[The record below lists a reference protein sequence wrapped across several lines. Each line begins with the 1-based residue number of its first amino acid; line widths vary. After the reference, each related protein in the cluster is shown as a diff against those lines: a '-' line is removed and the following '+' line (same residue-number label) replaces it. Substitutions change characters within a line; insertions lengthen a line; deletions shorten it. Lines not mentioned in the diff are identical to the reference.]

1 MLAVRDVSKR
11 HGSIRALADASLDV
25 GAGEVVALVGENGAG
40 KSTLVQCIACT
51 INPDSG
57 SVLLDG
63 SSVGRSPR
71 DAIGNGVS
79 VVWQDL
85 ALCENLDVTS
95 NLFLGREIARGGALR
110 AASMRSRAA
119 AIFRALKVDVPA
131 LDRPVEH
138 LSGGQR
144 QLVAIA
150 RATMNDP
157 RLLVLDEPTAALGVA
172 ETRTVLRVIET
183 LRDRGVGIILVS
195 HQLDEVFEVADRIV
209 VLRHGSTVADLH
221 RAETHPDD
229 VIAFI
234 TGADVD
240 STAGQQLRRLH
251 SLAEQLSDADE
262 GSVLPL
268 TVSSLSGAL
277 NTERLAIFMIHDV
290 DGRRELRCSAS
301 LKLPVGLGDSLAS
314 IGATPDERPGTRSAI
329 RDRNLVGF
337 LGRAVATGTLVV
349 VPDLRVETDDAV
361 ARRAA
366 SDAMIGAWAAPIS
379 GQDGVM
385 AVIAG
390 FTDTVAQLQ
399 PDQVQLLQLF
409 STMAGAAMER
419 GRLVESLRIRN
430 RSLVGLRGVLETL
443 AGPELLE
450 GGIVTALDAL
460 CRGVACDAAGL
471 YLCEAD
477 VWTCKSSACAPGTE
491 RDPGWLASEMSRAF
505 SATQASDDT
514 IVSEFDWSGG
524 RAALVCVWIDA
535 EMPADVT
542 EVTNG
547 AANSFR
553 LAMERELTIEAQQ
566 ATATLHRTRQQ
577 ERLLTRRLG
586 HELRTPLTA
595 IRGFASTLLQP
606 DVEWSAVDTRRFLET
621 IERESSR
628 MGRLVEQLFDESA
641 LEAGTLRLA
650 LHDCDLVA
658 VVTSAARIASP
669 NRPVDLDLPAGFT
682 VWGDRDRLQ
691 QVFVNLISNAIR
703 HNDDE
708 AAVAVEL
715 VHRDGDRTVTVTVCD
730 DGAGMAVDAVA
741 LLTGE
746 GSPPSVPGEV
756 GGMGLRLV
764 RGLVDAH
771 GGHIRVAVDHGTT
784 VAVHLP
790 IEPQER

>member
-1 MLAVRDVSKR
+1 MYVGRMLDVRDVSKR
-11 HGSIRALADASLDV
+11 HGSIQALTHASLAV
-25 GAGEVVALVGENGAG
+25 AAGEIVALVGENGAG
-40 KSTLVQCIACT
+40 KSTLVQCIART
-51 INPDSG
+51 IVPDSG
-57 SVLLDG
+57 SVCVGG
-63 SSVGRSPR
+63 SALGRSPR
-71 DAIGNGVS
+71 DAIDNGVS

-85 ALCENLDVTS
+85 ALCKNLDVTS
-95 NLFLGREIARGGALR
+95 NLFLGRELARGGALKT
-110 AASMRSRAA
+110 ASMRSRAT
-119 AIFRALKVDVPA
+119 AIFRALDVEVPA

-150 RATMNDP
+150 RATMDDP

-183 LRDRGVGIILVS
+183 LRDRGVAIVLVS

-209 VLRHGSTVADLH
+209 VLRHGSTVADVH

-234 TGADVD
+234 TGSDVD

-262 GSVLPL
+262 RSVLPL

-277 NTERLAIFMIHDV
+277 NADRLAIFMIDESESES
-290 DGRRELRCSAS
+290 RRRSLRCSAS
-301 LKLPVGLGDSLAS
+301 LNLPDGLGDDLAS
-314 IGATPDERPGTRSAI
+314 LGVEATP
-329 RDRNLVGF
+329 GF
-337 LGRAVATGTLVV
+337 LAQAVSTGALVV
-349 VPDLRVETDDAV
+349 VPDLRIEGDDAV

-366 SDAMIGAWAAPIS
+366 SVGLIGAWAAPIS

-430 RSLVGLRGVLETL
+430 RSLIGLRGVLETL
-443 AGPELLE
+443 AGPELQQ
-450 GGIVTALDAL
+450 GGIATALDAL

-471 YLCEAD
+471 FLCESG
-477 VWTCKSSACAPGTE
+477 VWACRSSAHASGSGHDE
-491 RDPGWLASEMSRAF
+491 RRMSAEMYRALASPCAV
-505 SATQASDDT
+505 DDVVVT
-514 IVSEFDWSGG
+514 KFDWSRG
-524 RAALVCVWIDA
+524 RAALVCVWIDTDV
-535 EMPADVT
+535 PADVAQ
-542 EVTNG
+542 VTDG

-553 LAMERELTIEAQQ
+553 LAMERELTVEAQQ

-606 DVEWSAVDTRRFLET
+606 DVEWSATDTRRFLET

-641 LEAGTLRLA
+641 IEAGTLRLA
-650 LHDCDLVA
+650 LHYCDLVA
-658 VVTSAARIASP
+658 VVTSAARIAAP
-669 NRPVDLDLPAGFT
+669 NRPVVLDLPEGFT

-691 QVFVNLISNAIR
+691 QIFVNLISNAIR
-703 HNDDE
+703 HNDE
-708 AAVAVEL
+708 SAAVTVGL
-715 VHRDGDRTVTVTVCD
+715 RHVDGERTVVVSVAD
-730 DGAGMAVDAVA
+730 DGEGMPPGAVA
-741 LLTGE
+741 LLTGS
-746 GSPPSVPGEV
+746 GTVPQLASADAS
-756 GGMGLRLV
+756 GMGLRLV
-764 RGLVDAH
+764 RGFVEAH
-771 GGHIRVAVDHGTT
+771 GGRIDVVVGPGT
-784 VAVHLP
+784 VVSVHLP
-790 IEPQER
+790 IEPRES